1 MKPLVNN
8 VLIIGVGLIGGSF
21 GKALKQRSLVSSVAG
36 YGRRKES
43 LLQGVKLGVLD
54 VVVEDL
60 PKAVAEADL
69 IVLSVPTLTVKDYL
83 DVIESHRK
91 PTSVVTDV
99 ASVKGE
105 IANVI
110 KQQFGLIP
118 EWFVLG
124 HPIAGSEQSGIDAAN
139 ADLYIN
145 HMVILTPDENT
156 GHGALGLVTDLW
168 KAVGADVEIMDIAQ
182 HDKVLAAT
190 SHLPHALAFTLVN
203 TLAELDVNVDV
214 FRFAAGGFRD
224 FTRIASSHPV
234 MWHDIMLS
242 NKDAIIA
249 VMDKFRETLGQLE
262 TAMRA
267 DDSKAIIT
275 MFEHAK
281 AARDEFS
288 ALLQSRQKEDDL

>member
-1 MKPLVNN
+1 MKPLVDN
-8 VLIIGVGLIGGSF
+8 VLIIGVGLIGGSLA
-21 GKALKQRSLVSSVAG
+21 KAMKQRGLVSSVAG
-36 YGRRKES
+36 YGRRKET
-43 LLQGVKLGVLD
+43 LLQGVRLGIID
-54 VVVEDL
+54 VVVEDIAQ
-60 PKAVAEADL
+60 AVADADL
-69 IVLSVPTLTVKDYL
+69 IVLAVPTLTVKDYL
-83 DVIESHRK
+83 GIIKNHRK
-91 PTSVVTDV
+91 PSAIVTDV

-105 IANVI
+105 IAAVF
-110 KQQFGLIP
+110 KQEFGFIP
-118 EWFVLG
+118 EWFVPG

-156 GHGALGLVTDLW
+156 DDAVLQLVTDLW
-168 KAVGADVEIMDIAQ
+168 RAVGASVEIMSVEQ

-190 SHLPHALAFTLVN
+190 SHLPHALAFTLVH
-203 TLAELDVNVDV
+203 TLSELDVNVDV

-242 NKDAIIA
+242 NKDAIIE
-249 VMDKFRETLGQLE
+249 VMDKFRASLDVLE
-262 TAMRA
+262 SAMKA
-267 DDSKAIIT
+267 DDSKTIIT
-275 MFEHAK
+275 MFENAK